1 MDPDSTYQT
10 LLNCLLYTPLGI
22 NSQIT
27 LGILIIIL
35 IVLTALISGSEVALF
50 SLSAKDINYIKQ
62 KQDYNNQTL
71 LRLLENPKR
80 LLATILIGNNFLS
93 IGVIIS
99 TNLLYSSI
107 FHFDKWLPPSF
118 ASFAHVIDIIFQVI
132 IVTFFLVLFGEVLPK
147 VYATQNNMRL
157 GLFVAPYI
165 KFLDKAFSPL
175 SNFLVN
181 STTFIEDKFSK
192 KSKNDISNEEIEHAI
207 ELTVKHSATQ
217 EEVNIFKGILKFGDI
232 TAKQIMQTRLDVSGV
247 DYAWNFDKV
256 KTQVLDT
263 GFSRLPVYSE
273 SLDEIKG
280 IIHTKDLLVHIDTE
294 NFEWH
299 SVIRP
304 AFFVHE
310 SKLIEDL
317 LKEFQLKRSHMAIV
331 VDEFGGTSGIVTLE
345 DIMEEIIGEIK
356 DEFDEE
362 GLFSKRI
369 DANNFIFEGKTLIN
383 DMCKITSIP
392 VEVFE
397 DARGESDSIAGL
409 VLEIAG
415 KFPQQNEQVSFKN
428 FDFTIIQLDK
438 MRIQR
443 IKLTIN
449 PTEEKNNGEH
459 NK

>member
-1 MDPDSTYQT
+1 MDPDSTYYS
-10 LLNCLLYTPLGI
+10 LLSTVPTSFLST

-27 LGILIIIL
+27 LSIVIIIL
-35 IVLTALISGSEVALF
+35 IILTALISGSEVALF
-50 SLSAKDINYIKQ
+50 SLSAKDINYIKT
-62 KQDYNNQTL
+62 KQDYNNKTL
-71 LRLLENPKR
+71 LTLLENPKR

-99 TNLLYSSI
+99 TNLLYRSI
-107 FHFDKWLPPSF
+107 FHFQEWLPASISNF
-118 ASFAHVIDIIFQVI
+118 AGLIDIIFQVI

-157 GLFVAPYI
+157 SLFVAPYI

-181 STTFIEDKFSK
+181 STTFIEDKFSR

-217 EEVNIFKGILKFGDI
+217 EEVNIFKGILKFSDI
-232 TAKQIMQTRLDVSGV
+232 TAKQIMQTRLDVSGI
-247 DYAWNFDKV
+247 DYAWDFKLV
-256 KTQVLDT
+256 KNQVLET
-263 GFSRLPVYSE
+263 GFSRFPVYAD

-280 IIHTKDLLVHIDTE
+280 IIHSKDLLLHIDNE
-294 NFEWH
+294 SFDWH

-304 AFFVHE
+304 AYFVHE
-310 SKLIEDL
+310 AKLIEDL
-317 LKEFQLKRSHMAIV
+317 LKEFQHKRSHMAIV

-345 DIMEEIIGEIK
+345 DIMEEIIGDIK
-356 DEFDEE
+356 DEYDEE
-362 GLFSKRI
+362 GLFYKKL
-369 DANNFIFEGKTLIN
+369 DEQNYIFEGKTLIN

-392 VEVFE
+392 VEIFE
-397 DARGESDSIAGL
+397 EARGESDSIAGL

-415 KFPQQNEQVSFKN
+415 KFPQKNEIVSFKN
-428 FDFTIIQLDK
+428 FDFTIIQLEK

-449 PTEEKNNGEH
+449 PISENSFPN
-459 NK
+459 